1 MNEENSED
9 FHVKCPLLG
18 PFLTKVYMRQQLS
31 WKTSGFRCGCCS
43 NHGISRFFTHGS
55 VCCDVSEPFIASVFT
70 VAELDQV
77 DNAMIG
83 LKPIQNRDL
92 RSSGIL
98 CSLH

>member
-18 PFLTKVYMRQQLS
+18 PFLTKIYMRQQLS
-31 WKTSGFRCGCCS
+31 WNTSGFRCDCYS
-43 NHGISRFFTHGS
+43 NHSISRFFTPCS
-55 VCCDVSEPFIASVFT
+55 VCCDVSELFNVSVFT

-92 RSSGIL
+92 RSPGIL